1 MRKGSEL
8 HVSLSRKERPL
19 YLQIKQ
25 IIRER
30 ILHGEYALG
39 SNIPSEPLLERE
51 FGVSKIT
58 VRGAIQ
64 ELVQE
69 GYLEKGS
76 GRGTRVIRNKAASKL
91 SKWKHFT
98 EILVESGHRIQKR
111 WLAVELIAL
120 EADGANAEL
129 GDLLSAKEKQKL
141 TAEFG
146 SRCLR
151 LVRMYLLNGQPFIYY
166 IHYVTP
172 LLEGLELMDLSE
184 QSLYELLE
192 EQGLSL
198 DQLQDEFGAVQVPA
212 EAASAL
218 GLEINTPVLR
228 RSRTSRDEFGKLI
241 EYSVGFYHTELQSYI
256 VNYEA

>member
-1 MRKGSEL
+1 M
-8 HVSLSRKERPL
+8 HVGLSRKERPL

-39 SNIPSEPLLERE
+39 SNIPSEPLLEQE

-69 GYLEKGS
+69 GFLEKGS

-111 WLAVELIAL
+111 WLSVELITL
-120 EADGANAEL
+120 EAGEANAEQE
-129 GDLLSAKEKQKL
+129 GAGLLSAKEKGKL

-166 IHYVTP
+166 IHYMTP
-172 LLEGLELMDLSE
+172 LLEGLELKDLSE

-218 GLEINTPVLR
+218 ELELGTPVLR
-228 RSRTSRDEFGKLI
+228 RSRTSRDEFGRLI
-241 EYSVGFYHTELQSYI
+241 EYSVGYYHTELQSYI